1 MRDMKRRDF
10 GAMLATATLSLGAI
24 GNVSAEASAQSTE
37 PLEIEDV
44 SVSVG
49 GVTNSIGLARFVY
62 DDGTMGFGVQD
73 WTMESD
79 DRSLSVGSA
88 AVTATDVSEETYATL
103 REGMVESFDGQTL
116 TPLLV
121 ALQEADVNPESE
133 VEMVH
138 ESVEL
143 NGSLVADQI
152 TATGVAG
159 SIVPDGTR
167 ALLDGGPTLEELAAL
182 GNSEWDS
189 LTVQRGDAELVA
201 NDVVMALDG
210 ATAVIAAPSGS
221 ATVSGR
227 SFEFSEMQMTITP
240 PGTIPEEHIAF
251 ASQVRESGTEGD
263 LSLST
268 IVSAAEDSGV
278 TVDNTVETIRNAQ
291 FELAFAEVTEEGETV
306 VSNFATS
313 GTLAEL
319 LAVLQQRT

>member
-1 MRDMKRRDF
+1 
-10 GAMLATATLSLGAI
+10 MLATATFSLGGI
-24 GNVSAEASAQSTE
+24 GSVSADASAQSTE

-49 GVTNSIGLARFVY
+49 SVTNSIGLARFVY

-79 DRSLSVGSA
+79 DRSLSVETA

-103 REGMVESFDGQTL
+103 REGMVESFDGRTL

-133 VEMVH
+133 VQMVL
-138 ESVEL
+138 ESVEQD
-143 NGSLVADQI
+143 GSLVADQV
-152 TATGVAG
+152 TANGVAG
-159 SIVPDGTR
+159 DIVADGTR
-167 ALLDGGPTLEELAAL
+167 SLLDGGPTLEELAAL
-182 GNSEWDS
+182 GPSEWDS
-189 LTVQRGDAELVA
+189 LTIQRGDAELTA
-201 NDVVMALDG
+201 NDVVMEVDG
-210 ATAVIAAPSGS
+210 ATVAISAPNGS
-221 ATVSGR
+221 ADVSGR
-227 SFEFSEMQMTITP
+227 AFEFSEMTMNIMP
-240 PGTIPEEHIAF
+240 PGTIPEEHIEF
-251 ASQVRESGTEGD
+251 ASRVRESGTEGD

-278 TVDNTVETIRNAQ
+278 TADNTAEAVRNAQ
-291 FELAFAEVTEEGETV
+291 FELSFAEVTEDGETV

-319 LAVLQQRT
+319 LAALQQRT